1 LARNTRL
8 NPFQKGRLKTANR
21 FSDDPEPI
29 GKPMLQTDNLT
40 AAQPQRIITA
50 QSISS
55 QEELLERALRPKT
68 LDDYI
73 GQDKAKEQLAIF
85 IQAAKKRGEALD
97 HTLLFGPPGLGKT
110 TLAHIIAKELGVNLR
125 QTSGP
130 VLERAGDLAALLTN
144 LEPHD
149 VLFIDEIHRL
159 SPVVEEI
166 LYPALEDYQLDI
178 MIGEGPAARSV
189 KIDLPPF
196 TLVGATTRA
205 GMLTNPLR
213 DRFGIVARLEFYQ
226 NQDLATIVSRSAQ
239 LLQLDMGEEG
249 AMEVAKRSRGTPRI
263 ANRLLRRVRD
273 FADVKNNG
281 VIDAAIA
288 DAALSML
295 DVDAQGLDVMDRKFL
310 EAILHK
316 FSGGPVGLDNVAAA
330 IGEST
335 DTIEDVIEPYLIQQ
349 GFLQRTPR
357 GRMAT
362 ERTYLHFGLK
372 MEK

>member
-1 LARNTRL
+1 MAV
-8 NPFQKGRLKTANR
+8 
-21 FSDDPEPI
+21 
-29 GKPMLQTDNLT
+29 PMLETDQIT
-40 AAQPQRIITA
+40 AQAPERIIT
-50 QSISS
+50 QQKISN
-55 QEELLERALRPKT
+55 QEEQLERALRPKSIAE
-68 LDDYI
+68 YV
-73 GQDKAKEQLAIF
+73 GQPKAREQLNIF
-85 IQAAKKRGEALD
+85 IQAAVNRQEALD
-97 HTLLFGPPGLGKT
+97 HTLIYGPPGLGKT
-110 TLAHIIAKELGVNLR
+110 TLAHIIARELGVNLR

-159 SPVVEEI
+159 NPVVEEI

-196 TLVGATTRA
+196 TLIGATTRA

-213 DRFGIVARLEFYQ
+213 DRFGIVARLEFY
-226 NQDLATIVSRSAQ
+226 NHQDLSKIVARSA
-239 LLQLDMGEEG
+239 LLLNLTLNDDA

-273 FADVKNNG
+273 YAEVKNAG
-281 VIDAAIA
+281 DITVEIA
-288 DAALSML
+288 NLALQML
-295 DVDAQGLDVMDRKFL
+295 DVDHQGFDIMDRKLL
-310 EAILHK
+310 EAILYK

-362 ERTYLHFGLK
+362 ENAYLHFGLPF
-372 MEK
+372 EQSNI